1 MEAFT
6 ETNDNLEKL
15 IDKSILLDNENGTK
29 EDDSKKK
36 KLYLKNSLSEEYILQ
51 YIREEVPFT
60 RAVRRGLE
68 EHIEDLMTRLYH
80 YENHDEEEEEKE
92 TESDIDKISVESDLS
107 IHSIEL

>member
-6 ETNDNLEKL
+6 ETNDDLEKL
-15 IDKSILLDNENGTK
+15 IDKSILLDNETK

-36 KLYLKNSLSEEYILQ
+36 KIYLKNSLSEEYILQ

-80 YENHDEEEEEKE
+80 YENHDEESEEE
-92 TESDIDKISVESDLS
+92 TQSDIDKNSVESDLS